1 MVDVTHY
8 NPFFVMPGS
17 ALVDL
22 REELE
27 LIEDKEAG
35 ETLARYGY
43 RAGVGL
49 IGVLD
54 LRVKDIQELKEVLPQ
69 IWSETGLSR
78 IKVQSANEDEIIVEE
93 EESLEALHGRTCD
106 FTRGYLSGIVS
117 SLLDR
122 RYVAIERECLSK
134 GKHGC
139 VHVLTPAGE
148 EAPKEASGKKQP
160 VSYELEAGYSY
171 IIESE
176 DPYAGFEMFSEL
188 VTHGYKGMSIVR
200 EYPEKLRERYALADS
215 PMLWL
220 SYDRDVK
227 YAREPT
233 NVPLI
238 YSEVKAFLDN
248 ATDGVVL
255 ISGIEYLISQSTFLK
270 VLKFLQLLNENVA
283 VKDAVL
289 LVPVSPQALS
299 TREVKLLEREM
310 RVLQPSKP

>member
-1 MVDVTHY
+1 MTHY

-17 ALVDL
+17 ALLDL

-54 LRVKDIQELKEVLPQ
+54 LHVDDVSQIKEVLPQ

-78 IKVQSANEDEIIVEE
+78 IKVTSANAEEIVVQA
-93 EESLEALHGRTCD
+93 EESVEALHGRSCD
-106 FTRGYLSGIVS
+106 FARGYLSGIVS

-122 RYVAIERECLSK
+122 RYQAIEKECISK

-139 VHVLTPAGE
+139 VLVLTPTGDEVAVK
-148 EAPKEASGKKQP
+148 AAGKKEP

-188 VTHGYKGMSIVR
+188 VTHGYKGMSVVR
-200 EYPEKLRERYALADS
+200 EYPEKLRERYTLGDA

-220 SYDRDVK
+220 SYERDMK
-227 YAREPT
+227 FAREPT
-233 NVPLI
+233 NIPLI

-248 ATDGVVL
+248 AQDGVVL

-289 LVPVSPQALS
+289 LVPFSPQALS

-310 RVLQPSKP
+310 RVLQPAKS